1 MSNNK
6 YAGIVIIFLLFIIS
20 GLSVNAQQTKMT
32 LKLERK
38 PITELFKAIQL
49 QSGYSIVYSDEVV
62 SDTMMISVNAHKLPV
77 TQVLDSVL
85 ASKNL
90 FSQTLSPSLI
100 VIRNRMSAVEKPKG
114 DQLSISGKIVD
125 PDGNGVPFATVSVV
139 ESGVLVNG
147 TITDEHGY
155 FKFRHNIK
163 QVQDATVK
171 ITSLGYEARI
181 LKFLPH
187 QTSGVMEFGNIKL
200 NPESKTLQSIQ
211 INGNQRV
218 IEMNEGNI
226 VFNVSK
232 SINAQGSNA
241 LELLARAP
249 GVSVASDNSISLNG
263 KAGASI
269 LIDGKMTYLS
279 NTEAAE
285 LLKTMSSSNIRS
297 IEIINSPGAKYDA
310 AGSAGIINVKTLK
323 STVDGLN
330 VSLTSGLNY
339 GVYLRNNQDISLNY
353 RKNRLNLYGTYS
365 HFIGY
370 YSYLYGGDRVQEG
383 RFFNSSTD
391 DIDKRNKIGSRIG
404 ADFLINKK
412 NTVGILLNGNFLFG
426 GGITDTR
433 TEIGQESTGAVEQVL
448 TAVNDYYAQ
457 GTQRYNLNANYKYE
471 DTLGR
476 TLNIDADYGTFT
488 KRAGNLQSNKYTL
501 IDNTVT
507 SDNLYRSLNGIDIT
521 LAAVKLDY
529 TTNLW
534 KGKLETG
541 LKYSTVSSSNDS
553 RFLEVQ
559 QTGEILDPSRSN
571 KFSFQ
576 ERISS
581 GYFNYQK
588 QIRKWQLQ
596 GGLRVEH
603 SASVGQLEE
612 ISQISGNQ
620 QRIDRNYTNLFPF
633 LSVSFK
639 ASPLHSFSL
648 SYSKRIDRPAYQ
660 NLNPFIY
667 LLDELSFWQGNP
679 FLKPQITHRGLI
691 QYVYNSST
699 IIGMSYSYTDD
710 FSVEVTDTIG
720 ASKIVMVPRNLGR
733 QQHFALTLTQSL
745 KPFTWWEITFNGT
758 LFRLNNKIDFGNE
771 RKLDLSQAAA
781 RFSLQQTFKLAE
793 GFVGEISSVYNSKRL
808 VGANQFFEPNSQIDL
823 GLQRSFLKKNGALRI
838 VYSDIFK
845 GNQSNSFQSV
855 GGFRIRNY
863 GYFESRQIKLSFSY
877 KFSTGNSKGPR
888 TRTSA
893 LENES
898 GRIK

>member
-1 MSNNK
+1 MRNNR
-6 YAGIVIIFLLFIIS
+6 YARIVITLILII
-20 GLSVNAQQTKMT
+20 LSDLSASAQQTKIT

-38 PITELFKAIQL
+38 PIIELFKAIQL
-49 QSGYSIVYSDEVV
+49 QSGYSVVYSDEVV
-62 SDTMMISVNAHKLPV
+62 SDTMMISVNARNLPV
-77 TQVLDSVL
+77 TQVLDSIL

-100 VIRNRMSAVEKPKG
+100 VIRNRISALEKPK
-114 DQLSISGKIVD
+114 DNQLLISGRIVD
-125 PDGNGVPFATVSVV
+125 GEGNGVPFATISVV
-139 ESGVLVNG
+139 ERGVLING
-147 TITDEHGY
+147 NITDEQGY
-155 FKFRHNIK
+155 FKFRHDLK
-163 QVQDATVK
+163 QLHDATIK
-171 ITSLGYEARI
+171 LTSLGYQAKI
-181 LKFLPH
+181 LEFLPP
-187 QTSGVMEFGNIKL
+187 QPSGVLDFGNIKL
-200 NPESKTLQSIQ
+200 NPESKTLQSVQ
-211 INGNQRV
+211 IKGNQRV

-263 KAGASI
+263 KAGASV

-279 NTEAAE
+279 NTEVAE

-323 STVDGLN
+323 SAVDGLN

-339 GVYLRNNQDISLNY
+339 GVYLRNNQDISFNY
-353 RKNRLNLYGTYS
+353 RKNRLNLYGAYS

-391 DIDKRNKIGSRIG
+391 DVDKRNKIGSRVG

-412 NTVGILLNGNFLFG
+412 NTIGVLLNGNFLFG

-433 TEIGQESTGAVEQVL
+433 TEIGPESTSTVEQVL

-457 GTQRYNLNANYKYE
+457 GTQRFNINANYKYE

-488 KRAGNLQSNKYTL
+488 KRAGNLQSNRYTL

-507 SDNLYRSLNGIDIT
+507 SDNLYRSLNGIDIN

-541 LKYSTVSSSNDS
+541 LKYSMVSSSNDS

-559 QTGEILDPSRSN
+559 QTSEILDPSRSN

-581 GYFNYQK
+581 AYFNYKK
-588 QIRKWQLQ
+588 QISKWQLQ
-596 GGLRVEH
+596 GGLRVEY
-603 SASVGQLEE
+603 SASIGQLEE
-612 ISQISGNQ
+612 ISKVSGNQ

-633 LSVSFK
+633 LSANFK
-639 ASPLHSFSL
+639 ASPLHSLSL

-679 FLKPQITHRGLI
+679 FLKPQISHRGLI
-691 QYVYNSST
+691 QYVYDSST

-720 ASKIVMVPRNLGR
+720 VSKIVMVPRNLGH
-733 QQHFALTLTQSL
+733 QKHLALTLTQSL
-745 KPFTWWEITFNGT
+745 KPLAWWELTFNAT

-771 RKLDLSQAAA
+771 RKLDLNQTAA
-781 RFSLQQTFKLAE
+781 RLGLQQTFKLPE

-823 GLQRSFLKKNGALRI
+823 GLQRSFLNKTASLRI

-845 GNQSNSFQSV
+845 GNQSNSFQSI
-855 GGFRIRNY
+855 GGFRIWNY
-863 GYFESRQIKLSFSY
+863 GYFESRQLRLSFNY